1 MLNRCI
7 AIFNCSVEI
16 TQIAL
21 IKDLFEYDYAVY
33 FLQLGL
39 VTEYYILSKCFFLIL
54 NKRIERISIWVQLIR
69 KNEFTFREDN
79 IWSVKSGIDKE

>member
-21 IKDLFEYDYAVY
+21 IKDLFEYDYAIY

-39 VTEYYILSKCFFLIL
+39 VTEYYILSKCL
-54 NKRIERISIWVQLIR
+54 ERISIWVQLIR